1 MNEKKLEN
9 GKCYI
14 VAIDYSEPDFS
25 PNTPGFTSQPR
36 FYHTTDMEE
45 ARKRLK
51 AEYEKAVAY
60 AKEIGFTES
69 DESELQTWV
78 SQDDGSY
85 EIYAGDSFSETGKI
99 YEAERT

>member
-1 MNEKKLEN
+1 MKDETNKDIELALNLFK
-9 GKCYI
+9 
-14 VAIDYSEPDFS
+14 
-25 PNTPGFTSQPR
+25 
-36 FYHTTDMEE
+36 
-45 ARKRLK
+45 K

-99 YEAERT
+99 YEAERA

>member
-1 MNEKKLEN
+1 MWPLTTASR
-9 GKCYI
+9 I
-14 VAIDYSEPDFS
+14 FHRIRRDLPPSHAFI
-25 PNTPGFTSQPR
+25 

-51 AEYEKAVAY
+51 VEYEKAVAY

-99 YEAERT
+99 YEAERA

>member
-1 MNEKKLEN
+1 MNEKSLKT
-9 GKCYI
+9 GSCYI

-36 FYHTTDMEE
+36 FYHTTDMEV

-51 AEYEKAVAY
+51 TEYEKAVAY

-69 DESELQTWV
+69 DESELQTWAD
-78 SQDDGSY
+78 QDGY

-99 YEAERT
+99 YEVEKA